1 MEKASRRRE
10 KLIERLRTRTCGT
23 VGNNHSVT
31 QRRGRET
38 RLEKLSSA
46 RPQVPHNAR
55 LCILLLASPQVGM
68 MLRTPVFSWN
78 PRMAIS
84 SLPILQCG
92 SDKTKAVNSREIKS
106 Y

>member
-68 MLRTPVFSWN
+68 MLRMPVFSWN